1 MDLMRND
8 IVETSRWGVSHS
20 LDYLLSGFS
29 SDAVQTLAS
38 IDGFGDGSHVA
49 FFRLGNG

>member
-1 MDLMRND
+1 MDLVRND
-8 IVETSRWGVSHS
+8 IVETSGRGVNHS
-20 LDYLLSGFS
+20 LDYLLSGFA

-38 IDGFGDGSHVA
+38 IDGFGDGTHVA